1 MNRRHLVRLASLALI
16 VTALAPADAS
26 SGHGVVLKTKP
37 RHAAVASAP
46 SLTSHLKTATERPL
60 TTAVERASTKPL
72 VPVQRH
78 DPVADAQR
86 FVELIN
92 RTRKAHGLAP
102 LSTRKDLRLIATR
115 WSAAMAAKQK
125 IWHNSNFRYEIA
137 GWWRLGENVGWAAG
151 TVEYLHQEFLASPE
165 HRRNILDPRFT
176 SIGVAETVSADG
188 RIFVVE
194 DFGRFSPL

>member
-1 MNRRHLVRLASLALI
+1 
-16 VTALAPADAS
+16 
-26 SGHGVVLKTKP
+26 
-37 RHAAVASAP
+37 
-46 SLTSHLKTATERPL
+46 
-60 TTAVERASTKPL
+60 VEGPSTKPAT
-72 VPVQRH
+72 PVQPH
-78 DPVADAQR
+78 DPAADARR

-92 RTRKAHGLAP
+92 QARKAHGLAV

-115 WSAAMAAKQK
+115 WSARMAANLR
-125 IWHNSNFRYEIA
+125 IWHNPTLRYETV